1 MAGGA
6 AARSV
11 TTSPSATRGHTPV
24 APSLAG
30 PRVLVEGLSTFS
42 ARVFTRA
49 PRVLYGPWMTR
60 NSRADPARLLEALE
74 ATPYEMYSH
83 MVDVVSVKVTASG
96 QISLPAH
103 LRRRWQADEV
113 LVIDKGDYALVRPV
127 PTDVVAELR
136 GSLAPTVTTADE
148 VREQERALEA
158 QLEQERWSSSTP
170 PR

>member
-11 TTSPSATRGHTPV
+11 ATSPSATRGHTPV

-30 PRVLVEGLSTFS
+30 PHMFIRGLSAVA

-49 PRVLYGPWMTR
+49 RQCPYGPQMTR
-60 NSRADPARLLEALE
+60 KSGVDSARFLEAVE
-74 ATPYEMYSH
+74 AAPYEMYSH

-136 GSLAPTVTTADE
+136 GSLPRTGATVDE
-148 VREQERALEA
+148 MREQERALEA
-158 QLEQERWSSSTP
+158 RLEQERWSSSTP

>member
-1 MAGGA
+1 MA
-6 AARSV
+6 
-11 TTSPSATRGHTPV
+11 TSPSATRGHTPV

-30 PRVLVEGLSTFS
+30 PHMFISGLSTVA

-49 PRVLYGPWMTR
+49 RQCPYSPQMTR
-60 NSRADPARLLEALE
+60 KSRVDWSRFLDAVEA
-74 ATPYEMYSH
+74 APYEMYSH

-136 GSLAPTVTTADE
+136 GSLPRTGVTVDE
-148 VREQERALEA
+148 MREQERALEA
-158 QLEQERWSSSTP
+158 RLEQERWSSSTP